1 MSEYYASLEQ
11 LLEEINKLT
20 VPALREVAR
29 DFGIVPRNRK
39 REELITLIVASYN
52 GQLQPEERIK
62 TGRPTKGRA
71 ERSVRQ
77 NLQWWTTL
85 PPTTT
90 WTNPFHGAGFW
101 K

>member
-62 TGRPTKGRA
+62 TVRPTT
-71 ERSVRQ
+71 RQ
-77 NLQWWTTL
+77 
-85 PPTTT
+85 
-90 WTNPFHGAGFW
+90 G
-101 K
+101 